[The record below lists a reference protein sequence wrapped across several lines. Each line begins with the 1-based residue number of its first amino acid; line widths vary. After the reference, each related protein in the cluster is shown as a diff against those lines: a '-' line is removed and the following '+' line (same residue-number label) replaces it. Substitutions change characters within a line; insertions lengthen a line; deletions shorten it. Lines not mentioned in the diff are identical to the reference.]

1 MARFNELQVGRY
13 NRYFQK
19 ILSMKGPATVV
30 TIADEI
36 IPVLPLI
43 AKAEDLFM
51 QGWDA
56 YALGDAVAGV
66 AADQTVYALRNPAGS
81 NVIAVISRL
90 NIQVAS
96 ADTIVVRMQNGNTSN
111 LAGSTPGIAAVNL
124 DTRSPRRAA
133 TLINTFLNSAAPPN
147 LGQPIAQMKTAAAGL
162 TPVEMC
168 INTPE
173 DEIVLAP
180 DTHLEILTFGV
191 NNSMQV
197 TVRWRERFLEDSER
211 S

>member
-19 ILSMKGPATVV
+19 ILSMKGRASVV
-30 TIADEI
+30 TLADEI
-36 IPVLPLI
+36 IPVLPI
-43 AKAEDLFM
+43 SAETEDRFM
-51 QGWDA
+51 QGWDS

-66 AADQTVYALRNPAGS
+66 AAQQGVYALRNPAGS
-81 NVIAVISRL
+81 NVVAVITRL
-90 NIQVAS
+90 NIQVS
-96 ADTIVVRMQNGNTSN
+96 AADIIVVRMQNGNTSA
-111 LAGSTPGIAAVNL
+111 LAGGTAGIAAVNL

-133 TLINTFLNSAAPPN
+133 TLINAFLNSAAPPN
-147 LGQPIAQMKTAAAGL
+147 LGQPIAQMKTGAGGA

-168 INTPE
+168 INTPQ
-173 DEIVLAP
+173 DEIPLAP
-180 DTHLEILTFGV
+180 DTHLEILTFSV